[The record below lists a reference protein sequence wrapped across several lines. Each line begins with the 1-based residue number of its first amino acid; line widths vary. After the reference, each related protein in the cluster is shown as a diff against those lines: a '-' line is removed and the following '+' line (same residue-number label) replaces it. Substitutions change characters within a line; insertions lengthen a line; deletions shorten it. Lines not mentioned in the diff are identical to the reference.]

1 MRSSTQRTYCP
12 HCNHCDPETHYYNST
27 CTYEDVYDYPEM
39 HETMEH
45 SLADEETEYKELD
58 FFTQTLTQEE
68 RIRLHYGIS
77 EEEDEAA

>member
-1 MRSSTQRTYCP
+1 MENTEYQTDVYCV
-12 HCNHCDPETHYYNST
+12 HCNNHCDPETHYHHSA

-58 FFTQTLTQEE
+58 F
-68 RIRLHYGIS
+68 
-77 EEEDEAA
+77 EDEAA